1 MATIPLHPTEHETD
15 LIEAPAAPPDEPALR
30 FNPERGPVHEL
41 RQFEQNLPGGP
52 EPWHRRLAWLRN
64 LALFVLLPTLAV
76 AIFEYGVVANQ
87 YESETHFVIRT
98 AGQSGSAGSG
108 LGQLLGL
115 DPNPTAADSQT
126 VVDYLLSHDA
136 VASLER
142 SVGLRAMFRRPDADI
157 FSRLADNAPPETLLR
172 YYRTMVDVEVGRD
185 AGITRVAVRG
195 FRGADAQRLAE
206 ALLVIG
212 ERRVNEFNKRLL
224 ESRLAAARES
234 LQAAEAGVS
243 DTQAAL
249 SGLRESARDADP
261 ERTSAA
267 RIAMVTQMQS
277 DLAQAR
283 ARLAGMAAAVRP
295 DSPQYVAQAAQV
307 RAIEQQVGAA
317 QASLTGSAQA
327 TASGLGRF
335 EGIRFRQELA
345 AKRYEAATA
354 ALDTAREQ
362 ALRQQL
368 YLVRIVEPNAPGKAL
383 YPKRMKLIGTVFF
396 ALLLAYA
403 IGWLILAG
411 VREHAA

>member
-1 MATIPLHPTEHETD
+1 MATIPLPPPDHETD
-15 LIEAPAAPPDEPALR
+15 LAEPPAPSGEPAALFPREPAHALHR
-30 FNPERGPVHEL
+30 
-41 RQFEQNLPGGP
+41 FEQAAPDGP
-52 EPWHRRLAWLRN
+52 EPWRKRLAWLRN

-76 AIFEYGVVANQ
+76 AIFEYGLVANQ

-98 AGQSGSAGSG
+98 AGQSGSTNSG

-142 SVGLRAMFRRPDADI
+142 AVGLRAMFRRPEADI
-157 FSRLADNAPPETLLR
+157 FSRLDTDAAPETLLR
-172 YYRTMVDVEVGRD
+172 YYREMVHVDIGHE
-185 AGITRVAVRG
+185 AGITRIGVRG
-195 FRGADAQRLAE
+195 FRPADAQRLAE

-224 ESRLAAARES
+224 TNRLAAAREA

-243 DTQAAL
+243 DTQTAL
-249 SGLRESARDADP
+249 SGLRQSARDIDP
-261 ERTSAA
+261 ERTGTA
-267 RIAMVTQMQS
+267 RIAMVTQLQG

-307 RAIEQQVGAA
+307 RALKQQVDAE
-317 QASLTGSAQA
+317 QASLTGSPHA
-327 TASGLGRF
+327 TATGLGRF

-345 AKRYEAATA
+345 AKRYETATA

-368 YLVRIVEPNAPGKAL
+368 YLVRIVEPNLPAKAL
-383 YPKRMKLIGTVFF
+383 YPKRLKLVATIFF
-396 ALLLAYA
+396 ALLLIYA